1 MTTVPQMK
9 WVRGLKNSFPGAD
22 YVAGHADWHPH
33 PSRGFSSI
41 VTPLVGQDEFGEMM
55 QASYDS

>member
-22 YVAGHADWHPH
+22 CVAGRADWPH
-33 PSRGFSSI
+33 PSRGFSLNA
-41 VTPLVGQDEFGEMM
+41 TPLVGQDEFGEMM